1 MGHAKPAQ
9 GTLKLAFWVAVI
21 SAGTGAEEAQAVCVD
36 GFRQTVDFKC
46 ATEMLEVIPSGLGGD
61 ESARDIATGV
71 VIDGE

>member
-1 MGHAKPAQ
+1 M
-9 GTLKLAFWVAVI
+9 V
-21 SAGTGAEEAQAVCVD
+21 SAGTGAEEAQAVRVD
-36 GFRQTVDFKC
+36 GFRLAVDFKR